1 MGKNKKMGLEMV
13 TKNNPVY
20 AYIDL
25 VFCTVDENGKVRP
38 LSTSNPYAGL
48 VISNKIDKRK
58 KGTTYDW
65 VIAYQ
70 NVPKVDL
77 HWVKVMHETLE
88 SIHAKLEAID
98 KEWGMTKTYGE
109 WVLRIMKVTE
119 TTVLIDEGR
128 LTEDPIDIRYTLE
141 VTCKDLKNDLL

>member
-1 MGKNKKMGLEMV
+1 MNKNKKMGLEMV

-25 VFCTVDENGKVRP
+25 VFCAVDENDKVRP

-70 NVPKVDL
+70 NVPQVDL
-77 HWVKVMHETLE
+77 HWVKVMHKTLKT
-88 SIHAKLEAID
+88 IRTKLEAFD
-98 KEWGMTKTYGE
+98 KEWGMTNSYGE
-109 WVLRIMKVTE
+109 WVLRVMKATRA
-119 TTVLIDEGR
+119 TMLIDQGR

-141 VTCKDLKNDLL
+141 VTCKDLINDLL